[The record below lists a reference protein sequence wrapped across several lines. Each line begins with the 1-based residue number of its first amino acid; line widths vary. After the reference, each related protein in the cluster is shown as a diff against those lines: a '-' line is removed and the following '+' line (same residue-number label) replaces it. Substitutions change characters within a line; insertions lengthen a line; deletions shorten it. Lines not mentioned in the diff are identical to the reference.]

1 MIIEIGY
8 TYQADKHSPAVT
20 SWTYFYVKGDN
31 LDKAKTKAK
40 THWKKF
46 CNELGYK
53 STQVKL
59 NHIEVI
65 KNGKSYTPDFII
77 VSSSELPP
85 PRKRAS
91 TQQTKKTL
99 PPRKPPSTRTRRT
112 SKSKKV

>member
-53 STQVKL
+53 STQVKQLTSLL
-59 NHIEVI
+59 NIAKQYI
-65 KNGKSYTPDFII
+65 QRKNIQKSLQILE
-77 VSSSELPP
+77 ELKYELD
-85 PRKRAS
+85 RKM
-91 TQQTKKTL
+91 KHNEH
-99 PPRKPPSTRTRRT
+99 
-112 SKSKKV
+112 

>member
-8 TYQADKHSPAVT
+8 TLKTDKHSPAVT
-20 SWTYFYVKGDN
+20 SWTYFYVKGEDII
-31 LDKAKTKAK
+31 KAKRKA
-40 THWKKF
+40 TTYWKKF

-59 NHIEVI
+59 NHIEEI
-65 KNGKSYTPDFII
+65 KNGQSYTPDFII

-85 PRKRAS
+85 ARKRTS

-99 PPRKPPSTRTRRT
+99 SSRKSPPARTRRT
-112 SKSKKV
+112 TKRKKV